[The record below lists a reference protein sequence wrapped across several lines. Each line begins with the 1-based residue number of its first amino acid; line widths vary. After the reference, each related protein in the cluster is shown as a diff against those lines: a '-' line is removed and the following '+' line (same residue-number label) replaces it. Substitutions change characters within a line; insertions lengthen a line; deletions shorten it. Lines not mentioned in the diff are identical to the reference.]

1 MFRMTNLAIK
11 SQSNFFRFSLIA
23 IFAAVT
29 IAACGGGGGTSG
41 TASTPAATPTDD
53 VPNQFTLTDQTGV
66 ARNASITSAAI
77 TIAGI
82 DKASAISISGAG
94 ATYSI
99 AGGAYTASSG
109 TVTNGQAVTVR
120 HTSSQLA
127 STAVNSTLTIGT
139 ISDTFTSTTAAQ
151 VAGLEVSKE
160 IDPVQLQ

>member
-23 IFAAVT
+23 TFAALT
-29 IAACGGGGGTSG
+29 IAACGGGGGGG